1 MDVDVVG
8 GKSNLTD
15 VATRVG
21 IGQMQ
26 RLPEFNARRRAL
38 AQRYFELFDAIG
50 VLDWDVQ
57 LPVRDFENPNW
68 HLFQIVLPPAVLR
81 SAFMQEL
88 KDRGIGTGVHYPAMH
103 LFTLYR
109 RLGWKEGDFPHAE
122 RIGRSIVSLPLFP
135 SMEDADVQRVVEAVD
150 DTLHRLV

>member
-1 MDVDVVG
+1 
-8 GKSNLTD
+8 
-15 VATRVG
+15 
-21 IGQMQ
+21 
-26 RLPEFNARRRAL
+26 
-38 AQRYFELFDAIG
+38 
-50 VLDWDVQ
+50 
-57 LPVRDFENPNW
+57 
-68 HLFQIVLPPAVLR
+68 
-81 SAFMQEL
+81 
-88 KDRGIGTGVHYPAMH
+88 MH